1 MDSHWNIEKSFT
13 NCPFKVTIPQ
23 IEPLGLKK
31 ALSFSVIIKSKQ
43 HTNLIIRSLYLL
55 DKAGGILERNKK
67 VEFLDSHMIKKHA
80 DYEFES
86 VLLKYNTRISMLFF
100 SDHGKKYLV
109 EYLLNPSN
117 SFELYQIQSAAMSE
131 QDRNEYKMLLKATN
145 KTDKIEEK
153 IEEAVQKKSIS
164 PGLNDYMSALRKEI
178 NYLKKEGGRKYKAV
192 NGTFVGRYHYSY
204 AYSFELESELY
215 LADDAPVIVFILGK
229 SHNATTFLSDG
240 TQVILLF
247 SKDFGP
253 VINTAFISV
262 DPWKLLEALNEKLCK
277 ITKKDRIAMKLL
289 NDGPRLVKPL
299 NAEQIPKGQS
309 IAKEIAA
316 HSDITM
322 IWGPPGTGKTH
333 TISEIA
339 IQNMKEG
346 KSVLI
351 VSHSN
356 VSVDGVI
363 KKIAEMLRNN
373 NDNTYLKNGQ
383 VLRYGFIRDK
393 ELSHDNEATAFY
405 YTLSKNQPLNEKME
419 QLIAKRKEI
428 KSEKDPKIFEIEK
441 EIKIVRNLLHDE
453 IKKNTEKARIV
464 ATTISKVNID
474 PIFEDRKY
482 DVVMFDEASMGYVP
496 QILSAAALATK
507 HFICVG
513 DFRQLPPI
521 AQSEEGKPVLEKD
534 IYSYL
539 HIVGKDNKINY
550 HPWLVMLNV
559 QRRMT
564 SGIAD
569 FSNKYIY
576 ENMLENY
583 ANIDKERAAIVERKP
598 FAGSTINF
606 IDLSGSYCA
615 ADKNNDNSRFNILS
629 ALITLGTAFY
639 ARKNGEN
646 SIGIITPYAAQTR
659 IIKAMLLDCGEEYNT
674 EIMCSTVHQFQ
685 GSEKNVILFDAVE
698 SYPSQ
703 KVGWLM
709 SKNDNYSLTRLINVA
724 VTRAKGKLIV
734 VAHNRFWNNM
744 FEGSRHTLFLLLK
757 HIMKNGK
764 TVDFHEKQLSN
775 YIAGLHY
782 GKSIQYYPDQEVY
795 TDKIIADIMNAKEKI
810 IISIPD
816 GKLHD
821 DKTNDEII
829 RALRLINKKGVEVIA
844 KTKSYPLLPDEWKP
858 ISKHSD
864 NAAFPLIL
872 IDNKILWY
880 GLPLSRGQFKTKS
893 ISYNT
898 VCNTV
903 FRLTGEHT
911 IEIIKGFTDLEVQ
924 VVDDHISPLTQ
935 KESTDDDKDGKA
947 PSKFTKFIE
956 EHTRC
961 KYCHG
966 PVILQRSL
974 KNKYYIK
981 CTECKEINY
990 LEYDLVNQYIEMNHV
1005 CCPRDGY
1012 RIRAKVG
1019 QYGLYV
1025 ACEKGH
1031 FMKLDEIIE

>member
-1 MDSHWNIEKSFT
+1 MDSQWIIEKSFAS
-13 NCPFKVTIPQ
+13 CPFKVTIPQ

-31 ALSFSVIIKSKQ
+31 AISFSVIIKSKQ
-43 HTNLIIRSLYLL
+43 HTNLMIRSLYLL
-55 DKAGGILERNKK
+55 DKAGDILERNKK
-67 VEFLDSHMIKKHA
+67 VEVLDSYMIKKHV

-86 VLLKYNTRISMLFF
+86 SLLKFNTRISMLIF
-100 SDHGKKYLV
+100 SDHGKKYMV
-109 EYLLNPSN
+109 EYLLKPSN
-117 SFELYQIQSAAMSE
+117 TLELSQIQSADMSE
-131 QDRNEYKMLLKATN
+131 QNKSEYRMLLKSAN
-145 KTDKIEEK
+145 KTDQKEEIIEE
-153 IEEAVQKKSIS
+153 INQKKSIS
-164 PGLNDYMSALRKEI
+164 PDLEDYMSALREEI
-178 NYLKKEGGRKYKAV
+178 TYLKKEGGRKYKAV
-192 NGTFVGRYHYSY
+192 HGVFVGRYQYSY

-215 LADDAPVIVFILGK
+215 LADDAPVVVFISGQK
-229 SHNATTFLSDG
+229 YKATVFISDG
-240 TQVILLF
+240 TKVTLLF
-247 SKDFGP
+247 GLHFGS
-253 VINTAFISV
+253 VIHTAFISV

-277 ITKKDRIAMKLL
+277 ITKKDRIVMKLL
-289 NDGPRLVKPL
+289 NNGPNLAKSL
-299 NAEQIPKGQS
+299 KADQIPKGQNV
-309 IAKEIAA
+309 AKEIAA

-339 IQNMKEG
+339 IENMKAG
-346 KSVLI
+346 RTVLI

-363 KKIAEMLRNN
+363 KKIAEMLRKN

-393 ELSHDNEATAFY
+393 ELSRDKEATAFN

-474 PIFEDRKY
+474 PVFEDRKY

-521 AQSEEGKPVLEKD
+521 ALSEEGKPVLEKD

-583 ANIDKERAAIVERKP
+583 ANIDKERDAIVERKP

-615 ADKNNDNSRFNILS
+615 AYKNNDNSRFNILS

-639 ARKNGEN
+639 AKKNGED

-709 SKNDNYSLTRLINVA
+709 SKNDNHSLTRLINVA

-744 FEGSRHTLFLLLK
+744 FEGSRHTLYLLLK

-764 TVDFHEKQLSN
+764 TIDFHEKQLSN
-775 YIAGLHY
+775 YIADLHY
-782 GKSIQYYPDQEVY
+782 GKSIKYYPDQEAY
-795 TDKIIADIMNAKEKI
+795 TDKIIADILNAKEKI

-816 GKLHD
+816 GNLHD

-829 RALRLINKKGVEVIA
+829 RALKLICKKGVEVIA
-844 KTKSYPLLPDEWKP
+844 KTKFYPLLPDEWKS

-864 NAAFPLIL
+864 NATFPLIL
-872 IDNKILWY
+872 IDNIILWY
-880 GLPLSRGQFKTKS
+880 GLPLSRGQFKAKS

-911 IEIIKGFTDLEVQ
+911 IEIIKGFTDLEMQ
-924 VVDDHISPLTQ
+924 VVDNHISPLTQ
-935 KESTDDDKDGKA
+935 KDSAANDEEGKE
-947 PSKFTKFIE
+947 PSKFARFVK
-956 EHTRC
+956 EHAKC
-961 KYCHG
+961 EHCHA
-966 PVILQRSL
+966 PVTLQRGY
-974 KNKYYIK
+974 KKKYYVR
-981 CTECKEINY
+981 CTECKKTKY
-990 LEYDLVNQYIEMNHV
+990 LEKDLINQYIDINHV
-1005 CCPRDGY
+1005 YCPKDGY
-1012 RIRAKVG
+1012 KIRAKVG
-1019 QYGLYV
+1019 YYGLYI
-1025 ACEKGH
+1025 ACDNNH
-1031 FMKLDEIIE
+1031 FLKVEDIIE